1 MASALPL
8 IDSTPARRCGF
19 HERLTR
25 GDYAWLVG
33 YCLLLFG
40 ISLWGGRP
48 LSRHE
53 AVLPQTAREM
63 LQDGDLLIPKSD
75 GRPWLES
82 PPLPQW
88 ITVSVAALVG
98 RCDREWIVRIA
109 PLAVA
114 TGAVLLT
121 AALAAG
127 WFGRTIGLLSG
138 LILATIQG
146 FTSYA
151 WRAEDEIFLC
161 GLIALACGAFAWA
174 EFGRI
179 RPEESRTFLGR
190 RSGPVFWFFAA
201 WGATNLAKGVLFG
214 AVLVGAIVGSYL
226 LLACWDRRAL
236 PTWRERMEPVRRYVW
251 LWGWLA
257 WAAIALAW
265 PLAASLRYP
274 DVVDVWLFDQVG
286 RVSGG
291 YTAIN
296 RPLLYYAYKLPE
308 ALLPWTPL
316 ALLGLGLTR
325 RWTDETQSR
334 ALRFVWCWAWMPPL
348 VLTFPSGKHH
358 HYLLHGLA
366 PWAILSAFGLV
377 WVRGQIQSWPARV
390 RHPFNSLLTLGLPG
404 AVLMAIAAT
413 RVSLPIGVLPLAI
426 FCWLTLVVVFSWGAG
441 HRQPAIAIATLF
453 TTLAL
458 GYAGAHLYAAR
469 GGDRYVG
476 DAAFLRQVRQL
487 VPPDR
492 LLINAEMGQMET
504 FHCQF
509 YLDAQVRVLHNLSFL
524 QAADLPRDVYLISY
538 ASDADNLANYGQAS
552 VVLAGQATFRDGRR
566 GDALVLYRVRV
577 REDLQRIAERPRVS
591 PLQAMRYAEG
601 PFLRSR

>member
-1 MASALPL
+1 MTA
-8 IDSTPARRCGF
+8 PAIHSSKAPRLKPI
-19 HERLTR
+19 EALTR
-25 GDYAWLVG
+25 GDYACLVA

-40 ISLWGGRP
+40 LSLWGGRP

-63 LQDGDLLIPKSD
+63 LADGDLLIPKSD

-88 ITVSVAALVG
+88 VTVGVASLVG

-109 PLAVA
+109 PALVA
-114 TGAVLLT
+114 TGIVLLVAT
-121 AALAAG
+121 LAAG
-127 WFGRTIGLLSG
+127 WFGRVIGLLSG

-161 GLIALACGAFAWA
+161 ALVALACAAFAWA
-174 EFGRI
+174 EFWSDASDEPRAF
-179 RPEESRTFLGR
+179 TGR
-190 RSGPVFWFFAA
+190 RNAPVLAFFVA

-214 AVLVGAIVGSYL
+214 AALVGGIVFAYL
-226 LLACWDRRAL
+226 ALCCWDRRGL
-236 PTWRERMEPVRRYVW
+236 PTWRQRLAPALRYVW

-257 WAAIALAW
+257 ALGVAIAW
-265 PLAASLRYP
+265 PLAAALRYP
-274 DVVDVWLFDQVG
+274 DVVDVWLFDQIG
-286 RVSGG
+286 RVSGN

-296 RPLLYYAYKLPE
+296 RPLLYYVYKLPE

-316 ALLGLGLTR
+316 ALLGLALTR
-325 RWTDETQSR
+325 HWPDAEQRR

-348 VLTFPSGKHH
+348 VLTIPSGKHH

-366 PWAILSAFGLV
+366 PWAILAAFGLA
-377 WVRGQIQSWPARV
+377 WVRFQTQAWPARL
-390 RHPFNSLLTLGLPG
+390 RNPFNSLLTLGLPG
-404 AVLMAIAAT
+404 VVALAVAAT
-413 RVSLPIGVLPLAI
+413 RISFPVGVLPLVICA
-426 FCWLTLVVVFSWGAG
+426 WLVFVVVFSWGIA
-441 HRQPAIAIATLF
+441 HRQPQIAVVTLF
-453 TTLAL
+453 GVLGLA
-458 GYAGAHLYAAR
+458 YVGAHLYAAR

-476 DAAFLRQVRQL
+476 DAAFLSRVRE
-487 VPPDR
+487 VAPPER

-509 YLDAQVRVLHNLSFL
+509 YLDSQVRVLHNLSFL
-524 QAADLPRDVYLISY
+524 RAADLPRDEVYLISY
-538 ASDADNLANYGQAS
+538 ASDADKLANFGQSS
-552 VVLAGQATFRDGRR
+552 VVLEGDATYRDGRL
-566 GDALVLYRVRV
+566 GDALVLYRMHVRD
-577 REDLQRIAERPRVS
+577 DLPRVADRPRVS

-601 PFLRSR
+601 PYLGRR